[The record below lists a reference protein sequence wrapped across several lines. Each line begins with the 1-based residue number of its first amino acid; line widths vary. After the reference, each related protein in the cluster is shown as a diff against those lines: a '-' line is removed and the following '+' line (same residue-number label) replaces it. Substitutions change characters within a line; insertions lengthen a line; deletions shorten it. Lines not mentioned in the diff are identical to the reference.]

1 MVALFGTPPFF
12 IFNLAASLMKTFE
25 HYFLAVNKWL
35 LIVILGLMSII
46 IFANVILR
54 YTTSISIE
62 WAEEVARH
70 LMIWLT
76 FVGCGPVLRYGGHI
90 AVENLQ
96 DALPRSLAIALR
108 VLIALLVL
116 GLFAFFTYF
125 GLEYMDRTQYQQTPA
140 TQISIAI
147 IYAGLPIGAAMTLIH
162 WLLIVKDYVLTRTF
176 PADAHFDATA
186 SASL

>member
-1 MVALFGTPPFF
+1 MKAFERYFVAT
-12 IFNLAASLMKTFE
+12 
-25 HYFLAVNKWL
+25 NKWL
-35 LIVILGLMSII
+35 LIVILAAMSVI
-46 IFANVILR
+46 IFANVVLR
-54 YTTSISIE
+54 YTTHASIE

-96 DALPRSLAIALR
+96 DAFPQRFAVGVRA
-108 VLIALLVL
+108 LIALLL
-116 GLFAFFTYF
+116 TGLFVFFIWF

-140 TQISIAI
+140 TQVSFAL
-147 IYAGLPIGAAMTLIH
+147 IYAALPVGAAMTLIH
-162 WLLIVKDYVLTRTF
+162 WLLIVKNYILERQF
-176 PADAHFDATA
+176 AADAHFDATA